1 MSLDDLYVDFIAVM
15 PEGSIKYFKNKLKI
29 SSLYEITE
37 VFIHI
42 NTYELTS
49 YLYKNSYIYKSK
61 IDELILTIRDELI
74 IRNNKQNKHN
84 KENKSELSSKA
95 QEFIPVSYNQF
106 PPLGYK
112 HYN

>member
-1 MSLDDLYVDFIAVM
+1 MSLDDLYIDFIAVM
-15 PEGSIKYFKNKLKI
+15 PEGSIKYFKNKLRVTT
-29 SSLYEITE
+29 LYEITE

-42 NTYELTS
+42 NLYEFTS

-61 IDELILTIRDELI
+61 IDELILAIRDELI
-74 IRNNKQNKHN
+74 TRNIKNNKDN
-84 KENKSELSSKA
+84 KENKSGLSSKA
-95 QEFIPVSYNQF
+95 QEFIPVSYNHF